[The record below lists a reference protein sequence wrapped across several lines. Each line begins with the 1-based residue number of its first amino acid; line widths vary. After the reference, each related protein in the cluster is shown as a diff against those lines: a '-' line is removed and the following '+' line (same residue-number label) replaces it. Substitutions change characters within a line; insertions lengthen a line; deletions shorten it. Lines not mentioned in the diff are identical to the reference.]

1 MAKTYQEING
11 TSYDGRT
18 DFEVIKA
25 LESARVNKLRVRIFL
40 GDVATGKAWNEENDV
55 AGTIGRSTGLYKVP
69 LLIANSRSLGGGA
82 ILDHCIVRIQT
93 AAAPFRV
100 LYSHP
105 KFHTSRFEIKPLSS
119 FAQAKYLAE
128 TRGERVYRFEVLAD
142 GECYANCPTEAHA
155 KRLVAFMTG
164 QAGRV

>member
-1 MAKTYQEING
+1 MSKTYQLING

-25 LESARVNKLRVRIFL
+25 LESARINKLRVRLFL

-55 AGTIGRSTGLYKVP
+55 TGTIGRSTGLYKVP
-69 LLIANSRSLGGGA
+69 LLIASSRSMGGGA
-82 ILDHCIVRIQT
+82 ILDHCIMRIQT
-93 AAAPFRV
+93 TAAPRRV

-105 KFHTSRFEIKPLSS
+105 AFHTSRFEIRPLTSS
-119 FAQAKYLAE
+119 QQANYLAE
-128 TRGERVYRFEVLAD
+128 TRGKHIYRFEVLAD
-142 GECYANCPTEAHA
+142 DEVYARCPTEAYA